1 MQALVLLQQRCM
13 YVHPSVCP
21 SHFGIMV
28 VYKNNKKRHDFFTD
42 GEPIRSLVLAHSL
55 SGSSRNSKGVTPSEG
70 VKWKFACSYL
80 RMCYF
85 RPLRHRISDRCKIGQ
100 VFIDPCYELQKVP
113 RNPTFHKKSWNLY
126 REGHSIRTKLA
137 KKLRTLCTC
146 DRSAGLLTI
155 LFESIADSDTNTFW
169 TILFIAYTYTY
180 SDSIQTN

>member
-113 RNPTFHKKSWNLY
+113 RNPTFHKKVEICIGRATAYERNWPRNY
-126 REGHSIRTKLA
+126 GHYAHVTVVQG
-137 KKLRTLCTC
+137 C
-146 DRSAGLLTI
+146 
-155 LFESIADSDTNTFW
+155 
-169 TILFIAYTYTY
+169 
-180 SDSIQTN
+180 